1 MIPDAVKV
9 RLTPEERGCPYR
21 KSNPEVLVMKPAENR
36 PRQNHASSLHC
47 TWNRRILAQRQV
59 RAQCVVIA
67 QVGQKNVTKVL
78 LPEHDN
84 MVSALPSNRSD
95 QPFRI
100 GIAKGSQL
108 HPFRSMGRK
117 LFGSPMCFTP
127 FAGKSSRWW
136 IGATPGERTASIST
150 MTRAG

>member
-1 MIPDAVKV
+1 MAPVV
-9 RLTPEERGCPYR
+9 EPETVAECASGGRSGNAGTCPYR
-21 KSNPEVLVMKPAENR
+21 KSNPEVLMMKPAENR

-59 RAQCVVIA
+59 RAQCVAIV

-100 GIAKGSQL
+100 GIL
-108 HPFRSMGRK
+108 PCRSR
-117 LFGSPMCFTP
+117 SCRSISD
-127 FAGKSSRWW
+127 AHR
-136 IGATPGERTASIST
+136 ANTPGECFAVGLISIPQDV
-150 MTRAG
+150 